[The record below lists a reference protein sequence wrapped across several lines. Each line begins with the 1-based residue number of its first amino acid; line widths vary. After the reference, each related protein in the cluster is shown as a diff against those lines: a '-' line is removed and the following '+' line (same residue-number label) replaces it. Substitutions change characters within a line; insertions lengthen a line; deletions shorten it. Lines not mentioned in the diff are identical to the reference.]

1 MSSTAAALSPGEQLR
16 ASYLATRSFTDQIAQ
31 PLSAEDCTVQSMDD
45 ASPTKWHLAHTT
57 WFFETF
63 ILRTQ
68 SDYREF
74 DPEFNF
80 LFNSYYNSIGRQ
92 YPRSRRGLISRP
104 GMQQVEDYRNHVDRE
119 MSRRLGCDDFAT
131 QNAELLQIGIN
142 HEQQH
147 QELMLTDA
155 KHMLSCNPT
164 WPIYRDDPFDR
175 AVAERA
181 ERWIEVPDGMHD
193 IGHEGDGF
201 AYDNESPRHA
211 THLHATSI
219 ATTLVTNGEFL
230 EFVQDGGYERPE
242 FWLSMG
248 WATVQQDN
256 WDAPLYWVQQDGRW
270 HQFTLAGLVPVD
282 PDWPVTHVSYF
293 EADAFARWAGKR
305 LPTEFQWEAA
315 CQIANRSSDVSLEQ
329 EPFADVLM
337 KQNKCIHPT
346 RSPAGLMGGVWQWTC
361 SSYAGYPGYRPPAGA
376 VGEYNGKF
384 MCNQYVLRGGSVATS
399 SNHIRDTYRNFFPP
413 EARWQFTG
421 IRLADD

>member
-1 MSSTAAALSPGEQLR
+1 M
-16 ASYLATRSFTDQIAQ
+16 
-31 PLSAEDCTVQSMDD
+31 QSMDD

-74 DPEFNF
+74 DSEFNF

-104 GMQQVEDYRNHVDRE
+104 GMQQVKDYRDHVDRE
-119 MSRRLGCDDFAT
+119 LSKRLECDEFAT
-131 QNAELLQIGIN
+131 EAAELLQVGIN

-164 WPIYRDDPFDR
+164 WPTYRDDPFDS
-175 AVAERA
+175 AATPSDA
-181 ERWIEVPDGMHD
+181 NRWIEVPAGMYT
-193 IGHEGDGF
+193 IGHGGDGF
-201 AYDNESPRHA
+201 AYDNESPRHSA
-211 THLHATSI
+211 HLHATSI
-219 ATTLVTNGEFL
+219 ATTLVTNGEYL
-230 EFVQDGGYERPE
+230 EFIEDGGYKRPE

-248 WATVQQDN
+248 WATAEQNDWN
-256 WDAPLYWVQQDGRW
+256 APLYWHQRDGRW
-270 HQFTLAGLVPVD
+270 HQFTLAGLVPVEAA
-282 PDWPVTHVSYF
+282 WPVTHVSYF

-315 CQIANRSSDVSLEQ
+315 CQIIAKSSDTSLEQ

-337 KQNKCIHPT
+337 QQNKCIHPT
-346 RSPAGLMGGVWQWTC
+346 RSPDGLMGAAWQWTS
-361 SSYAGYPGYRPPAGA
+361 SSYAGYPGYCPPAGA

-413 EARWQFTG
+413 EARWQFTT